1 MKIKSRQVLHLERS
15 ALRELIVQGL
25 KERGFETTG
34 AVKVDFVADSEGE
47 VAVLVENMR
56 PPEEEKPTG
65 GPRKAGPRISGK
77 REKGGTVTAAISQRE
92 NVDFVTQEEIPK
104 GTECVWVSG
113 LGITATPPEEWPAG
127 LWTELGMLKKD
138 RAVFAEALGK
148 KEPESEADVA
158 ADVLGGEGGVM
169 GRGDALA
176 EGSRDPMLDMDGI
189 SGSWDGE

>member
-1 MKIKSRQVLHLERS
+1 MKIKSRQVLHLERA

-56 PPEEEKPTG
+56 PPEEEKPTQ
-65 GPRKAGPRISGK
+65 GPRKARPRISGR
-77 REKGGTVTAAISQRE
+77 REKGATVCAAVNQRE
-92 NVDFVTQEEIPK
+92 GLDFVTQEEIPR
-104 GTECVWVSG
+104 GAPCVWVGG
-113 LGITATPPEEWPAG
+113 LGITATAPEEWPAG

-158 ADVLGGEGGVM
+158 ADILGGEGGVM
-169 GRGDALA
+169 GRGDAL
-176 EGSRDPMLDMDGI
+176 E
-189 SGSWDGE
+189 SGLGE